1 MLAFVIE
8 YSRGN
13 SLAVECIGKIDK
25 KEQQCTAVTSFH
37 TNFVEAAVAARKAAH
52 SILSA
57 QQESPPLLLR
67 SWGSFEKKS
76 TYSWC
81 RPGLFVMVLSYLTDI
96 PWPKPSF

>member
-1 MLAFVIE
+1 MLAFVVE

-25 KEQQCTAVTSFH
+25 KEQRCTAVTSFH

-67 SWGSFEKKS
+67 SWGSFGKKS

-81 RPGLFVMVLSYLTDI
+81 RPGLFVMVLSYLTDM
-96 PWPKPSF
+96 PWPKLSF

>member
-1 MLAFVIE
+1 M
-8 YSRGN
+8 
-13 SLAVECIGKIDK
+13 AVECIGKIDK

-67 SWGSFEKKS
+67 SWGSFGK
-76 TYSWC
+76 
-81 RPGLFVMVLSYLTDI
+81 RALIRGADQAYLL
-96 PWPKPSF
+96 WF

>member
-1 MLAFVIE
+1 MLAFVVE

-25 KEQQCTAVTSFH
+25 KEQRCTAVTSFH

-67 SWGSFEKKS
+67 SWGSFGKN
-76 TYSWC
+76 SWC
-81 RPGLFVMVLSYLTDI
+81 RPGLFVTVLNYLTDM
-96 PWPKPSF
+96 PWSKLSF